1 MAITICYLLLVLYL
15 ILGLSSNTVWSLRH
29 DSDNNSSNSSLA
41 NSNSSEKVIKLSENH
56 LNGCPNCLSVA
67 SNRPLAERLKVE
79 AIKKQILSKLNLPE
93 RPNITASIPRELV
106 LEALRKAQLDTNG
119 NNYHSFTPHMYS
131 ISSVDLSQSTP
142 HQNFHST
149 HQTSYQES
157 DTSNFISS
165 SSDDYYGK
173 TSEIIAFA
181 EPGKRSLIIIHFYNN
196 QLIML
201 LMIKNF

>member
-1 MAITICYLLLVLYL
+1 MAITICYPLLVLYL
-15 ILGLSSNTVWSLRH
+15 IVAGLPSNTVWSLRH
-29 DSDNNSSNSSLA
+29 DSDNNSSLA
-41 NSNSSEKVIKLSENH
+41 NDSNSSGFKLSENH

-119 NNYHSFTPHMYS
+119 NNYHSFTPHIYS
-131 ISSVDLSQSTP
+131 ISSVHSQQTDLSQSTP

-181 EPGKRSLIIIHFYNN
+181 EPGKRSLIIIQFNN
-196 QLIML
+196 QLSP
-201 LMIKNF
+201 NQ

>member
-1 MAITICYLLLVLYL
+1 MYSTSSMAITICYPFLVLYL
-15 ILGLSSNTVWSLRH
+15 IVSGISSNTVWSLRH
-29 DSDNNSSNSSLA
+29 DSDNNSSND
-41 NSNSSEKVIKLSENH
+41 SNSDLKLSENH

-106 LEALRKAQLDTNG
+106 LEALRKAQLDTN
-119 NNYHSFTPHMYS
+119 NYHSFTPHTFS
-131 ISSVDLSQSTP
+131 FSSAHSPQPDLSQSTS

-149 HQTSYQES
+149 HQTPYQES

-181 EPGKRSLIIIHFYNN
+181 EPGKRS
-196 QLIML
+196 
-201 LMIKNF
+201 